1 MLKDVTEAEQA
12 ERDQDADC
20 ARIDAATNLA
30 EQEIAALAGQHL
42 EPQEMRREWSAI
54 RDRTILA
61 IRDVRRNIAKRA
73 REAKETETWI
83 VEKLLRQESDER
95 IQQEFSATLREVP
108 TKALLDYLR
117 YLIQVGDLARIQSVC
132 GVFAGRDDRQRY
144 KVAFDS
150 MLSQFAFAESG
161 ALRERVVRIR
171 RSAEKVDERVAALF
185 CGDGAQR
192 SRTPAPPAQI
202 AALSQ
207 NGSSPAFA
215 GEAAIVGDIR
225 KSNPQLI
232 DEALNFASAERRS
245 IAS

>member
-20 ARIDAATNLA
+20 ARIDAATAQA
-30 EQEIAALAGQHL
+30 EREITALEDQRL
-42 EPQEMRREWSAI
+42 EPHEMRREWSAI

-61 IRDVRRNIAKRA
+61 VRDVRRDIAKRA
-73 REAKETETWI
+73 RDAKETEIWI
-83 VEKLLRQESDER
+83 VEKLLRQESDGR

-132 GVFAGRDDRQRY
+132 GVFAARDDRQRY

-150 MLSQFAFAESG
+150 MVSQFAFAESG
-161 ALRERVVRIR
+161 ALGERVVRIR
-171 RSAEKVDERVAALF
+171 RSAEKLDERVAALF
-185 CGDGAQR
+185 CSHSDQR
-192 SRTPAPPAQI
+192 SLAPAQPAQI

-207 NGSSPAFA
+207 NGSSPASA
-215 GEAAIVGDIR
+215 GEAATV
-225 KSNPQLI
+225 
-232 DEALNFASAERRS
+232 
-245 IAS
+245 

>member
-1 MLKDVTEAEQA
+1 M
-12 ERDQDADC
+12 
-20 ARIDAATNLA
+20 
-30 EQEIAALAGQHL
+30 
-42 EPQEMRREWSAI
+42 
-54 RDRTILA
+54 
-61 IRDVRRNIAKRA
+61 
-73 REAKETETWI
+73 
-83 VEKLLRQESDER
+83 EKLLRQESDSR

-117 YLIQVGDLARIQSVC
+117 YLIQVGDLSRIQSVC
-132 GVFAGRDDRQRY
+132 GVFSGRDDRQRY

-192 SRTPAPPAQI
+192 SRAPAQPAQI

>member
-20 ARIDAATNLA
+20 ARIDAATAMA
-30 EQEIAALAGQHL
+30 EREIAALEGQHL
-42 EPQEMRREWSAI
+42 EPHEMRREWSAI

-61 IRDVRRNIAKRA
+61 IREVRRNITKRA
-73 REAKETETWI
+73 RDAKETETWI
-83 VEKLLRQESDER
+83 VEKLVRQESNGR

-117 YLIQVGDLARIQSVC
+117 YLIQVGDLARLQSVC

-161 ALRERVVRIR
+161 ALGERVVRIR
-171 RSAEKVDERVAALF
+171 RSAEWVDERVTALF
-185 CGDGAQR
+185 CAHSDQR
-192 SRTPAPPAQI
+192 SLAPAQPAQI

-207 NGSSPAFA
+207 SGSSPASV
-215 GEAAIVGDIR
+215 GEAATV
-225 KSNPQLI
+225 
-232 DEALNFASAERRS
+232 
-245 IAS
+245 

>member
-20 ARIDAATNLA
+20 ARIDAATAMA
-30 EQEIAALAGQHL
+30 EREIAALGGQHL
-42 EPQEMRREWSAI
+42 DPHEMRREWSAI

-61 IRDVRRNIAKRA
+61 IRDVRRNIMKRA
-73 REAKETETWI
+73 RDAKETETWI
-83 VEKLLRQESDER
+83 VEKLLHQEGDGR
-95 IQQEFSATLREVP
+95 ILQEFSATLREVP

-150 MLSQFAFAESG
+150 LVSQFAFAESG
-161 ALRERVVRIR
+161 ALVERVVRIR

-185 CGDGAQR
+185 CAHSDQR
-192 SRTPAPPAQI
+192 LLAPAQPAQM

-207 NGSSPAFA
+207 SGSSPSSA
-215 GEAAIVGDIR
+215 GEAATV
-225 KSNPQLI
+225 
-232 DEALNFASAERRS
+232 
-245 IAS
+245 